1 MQGNEQLLR
10 KASIERLSS
19 PEQLDMIM
27 RVTSPKG
34 WIALAAVATL
44 VCAGIVW
51 SMIFDLSVKVDGR
64 GYMVRGESIREIQA
78 LANGAVV
85 GVEVTSGQVIEPGTI
100 VARLSVP
107 DLENRLATAKLLLAD
122 LESSNASAS
131 SDMAS
136 IQSGLRA
143 QLGRLQE
150 DRRKKADLVRRGLL
164 TGAALA
170 SIDQQITS
178 IQTSL
183 LQSQIGRGDRGMS
196 VESKRLEVKEL
207 EAKLANESVVRSP
220 FTGRVVAIRAGVGQ
234 QIRPGDPVVNLEAEK
249 EPLRIIAFIPIASGK
264 KIAPAQEVRI
274 APSFVKQE
282 DFGFMLGKVV
292 SVSTLPATPEEIQRI
307 VANDRLA
314 KEFIDLNP
322 FQVTIEPLPEPKN
335 PSGFKW
341 TSSSGPPLEV
351 GSGTDCIVQV
361 VVEKRK
367 PITYVIPTVKQ
378 TLGLS

>member
-34 WIALAAVATL
+34 WIALAAVGTL
-44 VCAGIVW
+44 VVTGIVW

-64 GYMVRGESIREIQA
+64 GYMVRGESVREIQA
-78 LANGAVV
+78 LTGGAVIA
-85 GVEVTSGQVIEPGTI
+85 VEIQSGQVIEPGTI

-122 LESSNASAS
+122 LESSNASTT
-131 SDMAS
+131 SDMSS
-136 IQSGLRA
+136 IQAGLRA

-150 DRRKKADLVRRGLL
+150 DRKKKAELVQRGLL
-164 TGAALA
+164 TGASLA
-170 SIDQQITS
+170 AIDQQITS

-183 LQSQIGRGDRGMS
+183 LQSQIGRSDRGTS
-196 VESKRLEVKEL
+196 VEGKRLEVKEL
-207 EAKLANESVVRSP
+207 EAKLANETVVRSP
-220 FTGRVVAIRAGVGQ
+220 FSGRVVSIRAGVGQ
-234 QIRPGDPVVNLEAEK
+234 QVRPGDPMVNLEAEK

-264 KIAPAQEVRI
+264 KVLAQQEVRI
-274 APSFVKQE
+274 APSFVKPE
-282 DFGFMLGKVV
+282 DFGYMLGRVV

-314 KEFIDLNP
+314 KEFIELTP
-322 FQVTIEPLPEPKN
+322 FQVVVEPLSEPRN

-351 GSGTDCIVQV
+351 GSGTDCTVQI

-367 PITYVIPTVKQ
+367 PISYVIPTVKQ

>member
-1 MQGNEQLLR
+1 VHGNEQLLR
-10 KASIERLSS
+10 KASVERLSS

-34 WIALAAVATL
+34 WIALAAVGAL
-44 VCAGIVW
+44 VLSGIVW
-51 SMIFDLSVKVDGR
+51 SLVFDMAVKVDGR
-64 GYMVRGESIREIQA
+64 GYMVRGESVREVQA
-78 LANGAVV
+78 LAGGAVV
-85 GVEVTSGQVIEPGTI
+85 AVAVQSGQVIEPGTV
-100 VARLSVP
+100 VARLSLP
-107 DLENRLATAKLLLAD
+107 DLENKLATARLLLAD
-122 LESSNASAS
+122 LETSTASAT

-136 IQSGLRA
+136 IQAGLRA

-150 DRRKKADLVRRGLL
+150 DRRKKAELVQRGLL

-170 SIDQQITS
+170 AIDQQITS

-207 EAKLANESVVRSP
+207 EAKLVHDSVVRSP
-220 FTGRVVAIRAGVGQ
+220 FGGRVVSIRAGVGQ
-234 QIRPGDPVVNLEAEK
+234 QLKPGDPVVNLEAER
-249 EPLRIIAFIPIASGK
+249 EPLRIIAFVPIASGK
-264 KIAPAQEVRI
+264 KVAVDQEARI
-274 APSFVKQE
+274 APSFVKPE
-282 DFGFMLGKVV
+282 DYGFMLGRVV

-314 KEFIDLNP
+314 KEFIDLTP
-322 FQVTIEPLPEPKN
+322 FQVVIEPFIEAKN

-351 GSGTDCIVQV
+351 GSGTDCTVQV
-361 VVEKRK
+361 VVETRK
-367 PITYVIPTVKQ
+367 PISYVIPTVKQ